1 MSTRLTNTHTAR
13 GFSDLYHVFTQKQ
26 CILCPALRH
35 GCLTLLYVRLEIF
48 STPGTIAQILLT
60 KYIQC
65 WAAVLC
71 NNHSN
76 YRSIEKRPCEIS
88 CKEQWLLL
96 YRNTLQHWRECL
108 PPVECYKTVFRLN
121 GLEPTI
127 HTRCKRNQLKLSPL
141 STPSLWKSSKTRT
154 IYQTTSSLM
163 YNQTVQLFK
172 YAKWGYFSIT
182 DESQKCRLGEP
193 LGGSGVFFPKKILKS
208 EKLWKAISSVLR
220 GQFYLKCSLNRTNLL
235 PFFAQFYLH
244 VFTCNYLILINILC
258 GFKVF
263 WTSVLVK

>member
-1 MSTRLTNTHTAR
+1 MGWSWVWDSQTHTRLVDSLICITCSLKNNA
-13 GFSDLYHVFTQKQ
+13 FSVLH
-26 CILCPALRH
+26 
-35 GCLTLLYVRLEIF
+35 YVMVASHYSMLHRLEIF
-48 STPGTIAQILLT
+48 STPGTIAQIVLT

-154 IYQTTSSLM
+154 IYQTTSLLM
-163 YNQTVQLFK
+163 
-172 YAKWGYFSIT
+172 
-182 DESQKCRLGEP
+182 
-193 LGGSGVFFPKKILKS
+193 KS
-208 EKLWKAISSVLR
+208 DCPT
-220 GQFYLKCSLNRTNLL
+220 F
-235 PFFAQFYLH
+235 
-244 VFTCNYLILINILC
+244 
-258 GFKVF
+258 
-263 WTSVLVK
+263 

>member
-1 MSTRLTNTHTAR
+1 MGWSWVRDSQTHTWLVDSLICITCSLENN
-13 GFSDLYHVFTQKQ
+13 GFSVLH
-26 CILCPALRH
+26 
-35 GCLTLLYVRLEIF
+35 YVMVASHYSMLHRLEIF
-48 STPGTIAQILLT
+48 STPGTIAQIVLT

-121 GLEPTI
+121 GLDLNGYSRTVKVKTLEPTI
-127 HTRCKRNQLKLSPL
+127 HTRCKRNQLKLTPL

-154 IYQTTSSLM
+154 IYQTTSLLM
-163 YNQTVQLFK
+163 
-172 YAKWGYFSIT
+172 
-182 DESQKCRLGEP
+182 
-193 LGGSGVFFPKKILKS
+193 
-208 EKLWKAISSVLR
+208 
-220 GQFYLKCSLNRTNLL
+220 
-235 PFFAQFYLH
+235 
-244 VFTCNYLILINILC
+244 
-258 GFKVF
+258 
-263 WTSVLVK
+263 